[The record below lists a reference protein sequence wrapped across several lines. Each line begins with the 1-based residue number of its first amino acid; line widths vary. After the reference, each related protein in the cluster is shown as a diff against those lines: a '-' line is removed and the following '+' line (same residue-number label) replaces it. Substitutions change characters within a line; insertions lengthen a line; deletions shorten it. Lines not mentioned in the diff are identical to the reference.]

1 MDGFKDS
8 VLLKMPVLPKL
19 IDTINKIL
27 KVKMLEVL
35 FGGGSEENWQAGSKM
50 DMEMQRSG
58 NS

>member
-35 FGGGSEENWQAGSKM
+35 FGGGSEEN
-50 DMEMQRSG
+50 
-58 NS
+58 